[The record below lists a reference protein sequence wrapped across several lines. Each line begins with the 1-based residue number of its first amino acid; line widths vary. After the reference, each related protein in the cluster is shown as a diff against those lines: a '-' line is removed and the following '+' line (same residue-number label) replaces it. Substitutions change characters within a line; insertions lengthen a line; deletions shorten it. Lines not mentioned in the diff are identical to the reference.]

1 MAKKL
6 KESTRVWIE
15 QLAIEKVK
23 NGTDPSEPL
32 TELQQQCYN
41 MEVKYLQ
48 QYMDMVG
55 PEQFARTTFDV
66 SHDYNDDEDYNPDE
80 YE

>member
-1 MAKKL
+1 MAKGL
-6 KESTRVWIE
+6 KESTRVWLE

-23 NGTDPSEPL
+23 NGNDPDEPL
-32 TELQQQCYN
+32 TELQRECYES
-41 MEVKYLQ
+41 EVKYLQ

-66 SHDYNDDEDYNPDE
+66 SHDYCDDEDYDD